1 MLSGNAL
8 AHWSGREAIDVRK
21 SLWQLNRLG
30 SPLKREMAIDE
41 ALPRRRC
48 QTQFQPFNSN
58 VYAVGETGKP
68 IVYVQQVSCPF
79 FLLQSSVLYCQ
90 ADFVR
95 GRLRIWSEDEGLA
108 AASLVGRT
116 CFTKIVIGVQH
127 SIISEPLQRK

>member
-48 QTQFQPFNSN
+48 QTQFQPFNSY

-68 IVYVQQVSCPF
+68 IVYVRQVSCPF
-79 FLLQSSVLYCQ
+79 FLLQSLVLYCQ

-95 GRLRIWSEDEGLA
+95 GGFAFGVKMKGWRRQVWWEER
-108 AASLVGRT
+108 ASQKSL
-116 CFTKIVIGVQH
+116 
-127 SIISEPLQRK
+127 